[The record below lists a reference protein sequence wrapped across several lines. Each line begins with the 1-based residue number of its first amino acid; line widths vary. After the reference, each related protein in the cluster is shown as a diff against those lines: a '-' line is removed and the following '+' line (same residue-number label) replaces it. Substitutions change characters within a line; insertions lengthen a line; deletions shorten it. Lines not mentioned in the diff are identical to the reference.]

1 MIRHP
6 LEEEIHKVCRRHQ
19 IVTRFRAHQI
29 VTRFRGHQIVNRFRA
44 HQIVNRFRAL
54 QIVNRFRGHVAREEG
69 NVESALVIIP
79 LLVLFLIGAQIIA
92 ATNIRNADLALAQG
106 DAASRA
112 ISQEFYPDD
121 EIIEIGGR
129 VEKIRVLITHR
140 SHTIPQLVPG
150 LIELMG
156 GAPTSDVV
164 GVAVIEPSNS

>member
-19 IVTRFRAHQI
+19 IVTRFR
-29 VTRFRGHQIVNRFRA
+29 
-44 HQIVNRFRAL
+44 
-54 QIVNRFRGHVAREEG
+54 GHVAREDG

-92 ATNIRNADLALAQG
+92 ATNLRNADLAMAQG

-156 GAPTSDVV
+156 GVPTTDVV
-164 GVAVIEPSNS
+164 GVAVIEPSSS

>member
-19 IVTRFRAHQI
+19 IVTRFRGHQI
-29 VTRFRGHQIVNRFRA
+29 VTRFRGHQIVTRFRA
-44 HQIVNRFRAL
+44 HQIVNRFRAH
-54 QIVNRFRGHVAREEG
+54 IAREDG

-164 GVAVIEPSNS
+164 GVAVIEPSSS